1 MNTDTT
7 AILDIAYKEVEQKL
21 SNSNNV
27 SKYKQF
33 VGKYTQ
39 KKQKE
44 LYSYMPSKQIYYSNE
59 DVDNFFRATNI
70 DKKII
75 KEAIKET
82 YYYKV
87 PNFNP
92 SYAKDESTVAL
103 LCVVRYFLKNK
114 MDKELDI
121 SEINIA
127 FSGKMYASVFYKS
140 FRFEPAEYVMD
151 YVINN
156 MLSNKYDIIR
166 YGNVINAVK
175 SVTSTW
181 VQAYP
186 ERFNNFSDE
195 DCTYL
200 IQQLRNRINSFMYN
214 IATIYYKAYQDKN
227 IYIAYDT
234 DDVSDD
240 NYHIADND
248 AFKAQ
253 RALDNALSYMAN
265 KGIDYPSCKV
275 SCNESIKFDELKS
288 ILENIFANKEN
299 EPLIKEYITIMIS
312 LYFRDSKAKD
322 IRDISF
328 ISYSIKPTPNSKDKY
343 VIKKKELLD
352 KILVNNSENFTRRRS
367 RLATESAY
375 YRAINAYFS
384 LITQKANK

>member
-21 SNSNNV
+21 SNSSNV
-27 SKYKQF
+27 NKYKQF
-33 VGKYTQ
+33 IGKYIQ

-59 DVDNFFRATNI
+59 DVDNFFKATNI

-103 LCVVRYFLKNK
+103 LCVVRYFYKNK
-114 MDKELDI
+114 MNKELDI
-121 SEINIA
+121 SEINMA

-156 MLSNKYDIIR
+156 MLSNKYDIIK

-175 SVTSTW
+175 SVTTTW

-186 ERFNNFSDE
+186 DRFNSFTDE

-214 IATIYYKAYQDKN
+214 ITTIYYKAYQDKN

-288 ILENIFANKEN
+288 ILENIFANKDN

-312 LYFRDSKAKD
+312 LYFRDSKTKD

-384 LITQKANK
+384 LIVQKANK

>member
-21 SNSNNV
+21 SNSSNV
-27 SKYKQF
+27 NKYKQF
-33 VGKYTQ
+33 VGKYVQ

-92 SYAKDESTVAL
+92 SYAKDESTIAL
-103 LCVVRYFLKNK
+103 LCVVRYFYKNK

-121 SEINIA
+121 SEINMA

-352 KILVNNSENFTRRRS
+352 KILINNSENFTRRRS

>member
-1 MNTDTT
+1 
-7 AILDIAYKEVEQKL
+7 
-21 SNSNNV
+21 
-27 SKYKQF
+27 
-33 VGKYTQ
+33 
-39 KKQKE
+39 
-44 LYSYMPSKQIYYSNE
+44 
-59 DVDNFFRATNI
+59 
-70 DKKII
+70 
-75 KEAIKET
+75 
-82 YYYKV
+82 
-87 PNFNP
+87 
-92 SYAKDESTVAL
+92 
-103 LCVVRYFLKNK
+103 
-114 MDKELDI
+114 
-121 SEINIA
+121 
-127 FSGKMYASVFYKS
+127 
-140 FRFEPAEYVMD
+140 
-151 YVINN
+151 
-156 MLSNKYDIIR
+156 
-166 YGNVINAVK
+166 
-175 SVTSTW
+175 
-181 VQAYP
+181 
-186 ERFNNFSDE
+186 
-195 DCTYL
+195 
-200 IQQLRNRINSFMYN
+200 MYN

>member
-33 VGKYTQ
+33 VGKYVQ

>member
-1 MNTDTT
+1 MNTETT
-7 AILDIAYKEVEQKL
+7 AILDMAYKEIEEAF
-21 SNSNNV
+21 SNKNNIN
-27 SKYKQF
+27 KYKQF
-33 VGKYTQ
+33 VGKFIQ

-59 DVDNFFRATNI
+59 DVENFFRSSGV
-70 DKKII
+70 DKKVI
-75 KEAIKET
+75 KEAIKNT
-82 YYYKV
+82 YYYKI

-92 SYAKDESTVAL
+92 SYAKDESTIAL
-103 LCVVRYFLKNK
+103 LCVVRYFIKNK
-114 MDKELDI
+114 MDKELEI
-121 SEINIA
+121 SEINMS
-127 FSGKMYASVFYKS
+127 FSGKMYPSVFYKS

-156 MLSNKYDIIR
+156 MLSNKYDIIK
-166 YGNVINAVK
+166 YGNVINAIK
-175 SVTSTW
+175 SVTNTW
-181 VQAYP
+181 ITAYP
-186 ERFNNFSDE
+186 ERFNSFNDE

-200 IQQLRNRINSFMYN
+200 LQQLRNRINSFMNN
-214 IATIYYKAYQDKN
+214 IATVYYKAYQDKN

-253 RALDNALSYMAN
+253 RALDNALSYISN

-275 SCNESIKFDELKS
+275 SCNEYIKFDELKS
-288 ILENIFANKEN
+288 ILENIFSNKDN
-299 EPLIKEYITIMIS
+299 ELLIKEYITILIS
-312 LYFRDSKAKD
+312 LYFRDSKSKD

-343 VIKKKELLD
+343 VLKKKDLLD

-384 LITQKANK
+384 LVTQKANK

>member
-288 ILENIFANKEN
+288 ILENIFANREN

-312 LYFRDSKAKD
+312 LYFRDSKAED

-328 ISYSIKPTPNSKDKY
+328 ISYSIKPTPNSKYKY

>member
-21 SNSNNV
+21 SNSSNV
-27 SKYKQF
+27 NKYKQF
-33 VGKYTQ
+33 IGKYIQ

-59 DVDNFFRATNI
+59 DVDNFFKATNI

-103 LCVVRYFLKNK
+103 LCVVRYFYKNK
-114 MDKELDI
+114 MNKELDI
-121 SEINIA
+121 SEINMA

-156 MLSNKYDIIR
+156 MLINKYDIIK

-175 SVTSTW
+175 SVTTTW

-186 ERFNNFSDE
+186 DRFNSFTDE

-288 ILENIFANKEN
+288 ILENIFANKDN

-312 LYFRDSKAKD
+312 LYFRDSKTKD

-384 LITQKANK
+384 LIVQKANK

>member
-21 SNSNNV
+21 SNSSNIN
-27 SKYKQF
+27 KYKQF
-33 VGKYTQ
+33 IGKYIQ

-59 DVDNFFRATNI
+59 DVDNFFKATNI

-103 LCVVRYFLKNK
+103 LCVVRYFYKNK
-114 MDKELDI
+114 MNKELDI
-121 SEINIA
+121 SEINMA

-156 MLSNKYDIIR
+156 MLSNKYDIIK

-175 SVTSTW
+175 SVTTTW

-186 ERFNNFSDE
+186 DRFNSFTDE

-288 ILENIFANKEN
+288 ILENIFANKDN

-312 LYFRDSKAKD
+312 LYFRDSKTKD

-384 LITQKANK
+384 LIVQKANK

>member
-21 SNSNNV
+21 SNSSNV
-27 SKYKQF
+27 NKYKQF
-33 VGKYTQ
+33 IGKYIQ

-59 DVDNFFRATNI
+59 DVDNFFKATNI

-103 LCVVRYFLKNK
+103 LCVVRYFYKNK
-114 MDKELDI
+114 MNKELDI
-121 SEINIA
+121 SEINMA

-156 MLSNKYDIIR
+156 MLSNKYDIIK

-175 SVTSTW
+175 SVTTTW

-186 ERFNNFSDE
+186 DRFNSFTDE

-288 ILENIFANKEN
+288 ILENIFANKDN

-312 LYFRDSKAKD
+312 LYFRDSKTKD

-384 LITQKANK
+384 LIVQKANK

>member
-21 SNSNNV
+21 SNSSNV
-27 SKYKQF
+27 NKYKQF
-33 VGKYTQ
+33 VGKYVQ

-92 SYAKDESTVAL
+92 SYAKDESTITL

-156 MLSNKYDIIR
+156 LLSNKYDIIR

-186 ERFNNFSDE
+186 DRFNNFSDE

-312 LYFRDSKAKD
+312 LYFRDSKAKG